1 MKVLVVASS
10 NSNPPSLENFWKQF
24 SSFHEVTYHYISLS
38 KKPFA
43 TDFHQYVKQTDFSI
57 YDRII
62 VQQNLRRIG
71 RQYTALRL
79 IPNLV
84 FFESDTCQNY
94 IPESKFYK
102 KFDAIFRDIG
112 DVRVVVTSLFVQKE
126 FSKLSIDCK
135 YLPKACDEST
145 ISNLETERDIEFG
158 FIGKA
163 ENRVYKKRR
172 QILDAIKTK
181 FGLKLLR
188 TEPGEEYNLMLN
200 RIRFFF
206 SADIGFNEYMFKNF
220 EAMCA
225 GCVVFAKR
233 QPEYEQQAL
242 GFIDMENIVLYDS
255 LDEIESKYRILKNN
269 PSLAEKISQSARQ
282 LVLEHHTFRHRA
294 ASLATIVI
302 EDIVS
307 GP

>member
-10 NSNPPSLENFWKQF
+10 VGSPPSLEYFWQQF
-24 SSFHEVTYHYISLS
+24 SSFHEVTYHYLNLS
-38 KKPFA
+38 KKLFA
-43 TDFHQYVKQTDFSI
+43 SDFYQYVKKTDFSI
-57 YDRII
+57 YDRVI
-62 VQQNLRRIG
+62 VQQNLRRIN

-84 FFESDTCQNY
+84 FFETDACQNY

-112 DVRVVVTSLFVQKE
+112 AVRVVVTSLFVQKE
-126 FSKLSIDCK
+126 FSKLGIDCK

-145 ISNLETERDIEFG
+145 ISNLEIERDIEFG
-158 FIGKA
+158 FIGKV

-172 QILDAIKTK
+172 KILDALKTN
-181 FGLKLLR
+181 FGLKLFR
-188 TEPGEEYNLMLN
+188 TEPGVEYNLMLN
-200 RIRFFF
+200 HIRFFF

-233 QPEYEQQAL
+233 QPEYEQKAL

-255 LDEIESKYRILKNN
+255 LDEIQSKYCILKND
-269 PSLAEKISQSARQ
+269 SALTEKISRSARQ
-282 LVLEHHTFRHRA
+282 LILEQHTFRHRA
-294 ASLATIVI
+294 ESLAAIVI
-302 EDIVS
+302 DDI
-307 GP
+307 GGG

>member
-1 MKVLVVASS
+1 
-10 NSNPPSLENFWKQF
+10 
-24 SSFHEVTYHYISLS
+24 
-38 KKPFA
+38 
-43 TDFHQYVKQTDFSI
+43 
-57 YDRII
+57 
-62 VQQNLRRIG
+62 
-71 RQYTALRL
+71 
-79 IPNLV
+79 
-84 FFESDTCQNY
+84 
-94 IPESKFYK
+94 
-102 KFDAIFRDIG
+102 
-112 DVRVVVTSLFVQKE
+112 
-126 FSKLSIDCK
+126 
-135 YLPKACDEST
+135 
-145 ISNLETERDIEFG
+145 
-158 FIGKA
+158 
-163 ENRVYKKRR
+163 
-172 QILDAIKTK
+172 
-181 FGLKLLR
+181 LR